1 MTIETHCK
9 CESIPIQSPS
19 VSLSRFAF
27 STFTHISAA
36 EFSIAF
42 LTGGDLTMRS
52 PLPPLG
58 LLLGLNVIPLA
69 WAVVLVNDQFEACVQ
84 GGTTITC
91 ADSVWTGT
99 DATRVDVVEIELAGG
114 TSLTDVL
121 RVRQTDALVMQMD
134 TTGFEDIQVS
144 YRSAHR
150 NLDNG
155 ETCQLAFNAG
165 SGFVPARTYLPAPCN
180 GNTECPSMT
189 NFVDPLPVAA
199 ADVATLQLRFST
211 DASSAFEYCLFDNL
225 VVTGEVII
233 TAAPTTA
240 TPTTDAPSFSPSTP
254 DPTRSPTTL
263 SPTLAPTTTTG
274 SPSFSPS
281 TSNPT
286 SAPSTSEPTTPTT
299 LSPTFAPTIDD
310 TTRPS
315 AAPTLRPVDKE
326 EPESLLVPA
335 IAAVACGSAA
345 FAAILLIHRR
355 ATRPSDRRSEESTGT
370 RALGT
375 QGFEYVPEASIEPEA
390 LGLESMESGGAKR
403 KIPNAEVVSA
413 ILAPSGSRRSRQAG
427 RAAEFGEYIPK
438 RKRKLLKA
446 VEEELAVPTT
456 SNPLYGKEENEE
468 ESGEKEKEKEK
479 EAEKM
484 LDTEDEEEEEKQEEV
499 AKDKE
504 EEVGEEETDSEGVKE
519 EEAKEEEGEAVKKE
533 QEDAKEDSEKGE
545 AGESTKEEVK
555 DKDGEAVD
563 NDDDKESFF

>member
-1 MTIETHCK
+1 M
-9 CESIPIQSPS
+9 
-19 VSLSRFAF
+19 
-27 STFTHISAA
+27 
-36 EFSIAF
+36 
-42 LTGGDLTMRS
+42 
-52 PLPPLG
+52 
-58 LLLGLNVIPLA
+58 
-69 WAVVLVNDQFEACVQ
+69 
-84 GGTTITC
+84 
-91 ADSVWTGT
+91 
-99 DATRVDVVEIELAGG
+99 
-114 TSLTDVL
+114 
-121 RVRQTDALVMQMD
+121 
-134 TTGFEDIQVS
+134 
-144 YRSAHR
+144 
-150 NLDNG
+150 
-155 ETCQLAFNAG
+155 
-165 SGFVPARTYLPAPCN
+165 
-180 GNTECPSMT
+180 
-189 NFVDPLPVAA
+189 
-199 ADVATLQLRFST
+199 
-211 DASSAFEYCLFDNL
+211 
-225 VVTGEVII
+225 
-233 TAAPTTA
+233 
-240 TPTTDAPSFSPSTP
+240 
-254 DPTRSPTTL
+254 
-263 SPTLAPTTTTG
+263 
-274 SPSFSPS
+274 
-281 TSNPT
+281 
-286 SAPSTSEPTTPTT
+286 
-299 LSPTFAPTIDD
+299 
-310 TTRPS
+310 
-315 AAPTLRPVDKE
+315 DKE

-479 EAEKM
+479 EKEAEKM

-555 DKDGEAVD
+555 DKEGEAVD